1 MNKNQNL
8 TTREQ
13 LQQKFN
19 TSRMNLL
26 LMMALTVVNIV
37 LFFAGSESMMLFSAS
52 IPYFAVIFGA
62 EIEIPVLAIV
72 CYVIAGLTVVGY
84 LLCWLLSKKR
94 YGWLIPALVLFIFDT
109 LAMGG
114 MYLWVGDFSGIL
126 DVLMHAWVLYYLIV
140 GISCGRKLK
149 NLPTEEEEAPV
160 EEPVKVDPEHWAE

>member
-1 MNKNQNL
+1 
-8 TTREQ
+8 
-13 LQQKFN
+13 
-19 TSRMNLL
+19 MNLL

-62 EIEIPVLAIV
+62 TIEIPVLAII

-140 GISCGRKLK
+140 GISSGKKLK
-149 NLPTEEEEAPV
+149 NLLVEEEETLV
-160 EEPVKVDPEHWAE
+160 EEPVKADPEHWAE